1 MVGELFYILQS
12 PAFSSASQKLLA
24 YAMTILLTIYG
35 HTAEG

>member
-12 PAFSSASQKLLA
+12 PAFSSTSIKLLPC
-24 YAMTILLTIYG
+24 AMTILLTIYG